1 MVIDVGYGLW
11 LRGAEPVDTQ
21 LSQVIRGFAQRFAG
35 PCFPPHLTLASHF
48 ADRETALSAAESA
61 AKHLA
66 GVRLRF
72 ESAETTPAFYR
83 ALFLRAVDDPALSA
97 CQAEL
102 TARTAQ
108 PAGDFLPHVSLFYG
122 ELGANRPRALAEAS
136 ALVPLVLEA
145 GALEVWLLR
154 GTVGDWERCATVDV
168 QAS

>member
-11 LRGAEPVDTQ
+11 LRCVEAIDAR
-21 LSQVIRGFAQRFAG
+21 LSQVIRGFSQRFAG

-48 ADRETALSAAESA
+48 ADRETALSAAVA
-61 AKHLA
+61 AANRLA

-102 TARTAQ
+102 VPRTAQ
-108 PAGDFLPHVSLFYG
+108 PEGDFLPHISLFYG
-122 ELGANRPRALAEAS
+122 ELGENRGRALAEAS
-136 ALVPLVLEA
+136 TLVPLVLSL
-145 GALEVWLLR
+145 GAIEVWRLR
-154 GTVGDWERCATVDV
+154 GSAEHWERCAAVELRAT
-168 QAS
+168 